1 MTSEERRELR
11 YQRRKAKRE
20 EKKIRD
26 VGDAL
31 DFDKVF
37 TYKNLYKSALLCYKG
52 VSWKASVQ
60 SYKSRGGIL
69 TMRRYKE
76 LKKGVL
82 NLIKGPEFVIY
93 ERGHRRVI
101 NSIHIR
107 DRVPAKCM
115 CKFSLKPV
123 LHRSLIYDNMASQEG
138 KGIKKARKRLDCHLE
153 RHIRRHGMTGG
164 IVIIDFKGFFKSIQ
178 HKLIR
183 FILGRQYK
191 DKRIIGMNMKII
203 RFFRKEV
210 GLILGSENSQDFAI
224 STPNYLDH
232 FIKEVLRISGYSRYM
247 DDGYIIHEDWE
258 YLKTVYQRIK
268 EVAEALGFKLNE
280 KKTRLVRFGKQF
292 SFLKRRYDFTPTG
305 KIIKRPDRNSVIRMR
320 RKLKK
325 FQKKFYQG
333 KMKME
338 DIMQSINSWKA
349 SLKGTKCYKTIKS
362 IDKLYDRLFIE
373 PFINGKEQ
381 YVLQAA

>member
-1 MTSEERRELR
+1 MTSEERREAR
-11 YQRRKAKRE
+11 YRRRKEKRE
-20 EKKIRD
+20 AKKLRD
-26 VGDAL
+26 VGDAM

-37 TYKNLYKSALLCYKG
+37 SYKNLYKSALLCYKG

-76 LKKGVL
+76 LKRGVF
-82 NLIKGPEFVIY
+82 NLMKGPEFVIY

-123 LHRSLIYDNMASQEG
+123 LHRGLIYDNMASREG
-138 KGIKKARKRLDCHLE
+138 KGIKKARERLKCHLE

-164 IVIIDFKGFFKSIQ
+164 VLIFDFTGFFESIR
-178 HKLIR
+178 HKLVR
-183 FILGRQYK
+183 YILGRNYT

-203 RFFRKEV
+203 RLFRKDI

-224 STPNYLDH
+224 SVPNYLDH
-232 FIKEVLRISGYSRYM
+232 LIKETLHISGFSRYM
-247 DDGYIIHEDWE
+247 DDGYIIHESWE
-258 YLKTVYQRIK
+258 YLKEVYQKIK
-268 EVAEALGFKLNE
+268 EVAAALGFKLNE
-280 KKTRLVRFGKQF
+280 NKTRLVRFGKQF
-292 SFLKRRYDFTPTG
+292 TFLKRRYDFTPTG
-305 KIIKRPDRNSVIRMR
+305 GIIIRPDRNSVVRMR

-325 FQKKFYQG
+325 FQKKFLEG
-333 KMKME
+333 KMQME
-338 DIMQSINSWKA
+338 DIMQSLNSWKA
-349 SLKGTKCYKTIKS
+349 SIAGTKCYKTIKS
-362 IDKLYDRLFIE
+362 IDKLYDRLFVE
-373 PFINGKEQ
+373 PFISGKEDH
-381 YVLQAA
+381 VLQAA